1 MARVEIRD
9 GFALIPIR
17 AFELV
22 RDGNGSERRL
32 VLWMRSGGLCHYCRN
47 PMSFTID
54 KPHSLTIDHVI
65 PRSKG
70 GRNTLKNTVAACRT
84 CNQAKA
90 DKDASEFLKTI
101 KEPP

>member
-32 VLWMRSGGLCHYCRN
+32 VL
-47 PMSFTID
+47 
-54 KPHSLTIDHVI
+54 
-65 PRSKG
+65 
-70 GRNTLKNTVAACRT
+70 
-84 CNQAKA
+84 
-90 DKDASEFLKTI
+90 
-101 KEPP
+101 